1 MSPDRAS
8 KMCTKV
14 VVERCEEGGVFVVG
28 RAGAPCV
35 RRTLQR
41 QEQGHLTYDV
51 HTRRPWGEGLTNN
64 ITLRMSYED
73 GSCTG
78 SSRN

>member
-14 VVERCEEGGVFVVG
+14 VVERCEEGGVGVVVVG
-28 RAGAPCV
+28 RDGAPCV

-41 QEQGHLTYDV
+41 QEKGHFTYDV
-51 HTRRPWGEGLTNN
+51 HAMEAGRGV
-64 ITLRMSYED
+64 D
-73 GSCTG
+73 K
-78 SSRN
+78 